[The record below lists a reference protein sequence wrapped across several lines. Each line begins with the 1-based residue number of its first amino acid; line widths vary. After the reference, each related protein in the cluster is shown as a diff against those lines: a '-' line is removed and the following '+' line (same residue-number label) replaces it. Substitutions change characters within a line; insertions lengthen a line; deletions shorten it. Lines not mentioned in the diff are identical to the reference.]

1 MTERE
6 RVFHRRVLELAAA
19 EYPGVAVIIVSED
32 VSPVTAD
39 PHVWIFCK
47 HQAGQQAIEHMGRL
61 QARSPHLTPAQARR
75 VAKALLRFANRHT
88 KKRKKART
96 R

>member
-47 HQAGQQAIEHMGRL
+47 HMGRL